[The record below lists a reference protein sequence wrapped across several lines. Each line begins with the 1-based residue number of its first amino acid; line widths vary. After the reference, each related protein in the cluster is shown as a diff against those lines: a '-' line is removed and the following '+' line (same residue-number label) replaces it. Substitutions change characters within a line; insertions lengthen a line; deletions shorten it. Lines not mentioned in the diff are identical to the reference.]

1 MSFATVAS
9 GISGSVQGNFGSSE
23 LRADKRG
30 AYYAL
35 MKNPDHYVQYQQAQQ
50 QTEDQESLNQVD
62 QDEEAVDGSD
72 DKDADQ
78 DLDQEVIHLW
88 MAVGFV
94 FIVFSIAW

>member
-1 MSFATVAS
+1 
-9 GISGSVQGNFGSSE
+9 
-23 LRADKRG
+23 
-30 AYYAL
+30 

-50 QTEDQESLNQVD
+50 QTEDQESINQVD
-62 QDEEAVDGSD
+62 QDEEAVDEND
-72 DKDADQ
+72 DKADQ